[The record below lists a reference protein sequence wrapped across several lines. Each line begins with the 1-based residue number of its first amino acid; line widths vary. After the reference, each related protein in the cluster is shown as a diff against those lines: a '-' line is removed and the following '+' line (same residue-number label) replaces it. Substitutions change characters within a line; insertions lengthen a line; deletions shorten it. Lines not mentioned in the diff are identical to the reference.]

1 MHKQHSDTL
10 RREGIVV
17 DLDQAVFELDLFGFT
32 VLPSV
37 LSNQE
42 AAKLAKLL
50 DEADAAIGID
60 YVYNSAFAR
69 LIPCVP
75 GIANEFLPLVD
86 HPALMPIL
94 EAVLGEDIV
103 LGSMN
108 SRILR
113 PGDPMQ
119 DLHSDIPTVHRR
131 VIGNPVMLQVVW
143 MIDGFTSSNGATKLV
158 PGSHRAPEAVPP
170 AGRHIPYVLA
180 PTGPAGSVLIFNGQ
194 CWHGGGA
201 NESQSRRRAIFGH
214 YRVGPWMRFQT
225 DPAPNISEERWAAMS
240 GRQRELLRMVHGRE
254 QKNAADYY
262 ADQTQGRRYD

>member
-1 MHKQHSDTL
+1 M
-10 RREGIVV
+10 V
-17 DLDQAVFELDLFGFT
+17 DIDQALFELDLFGFA

-37 LSNQE
+37 LSEQE
-42 AAKLAKLL
+42 AGKLARLL
-50 DEADAAIGID
+50 DEADEAIGID
-60 YVYNSAFAR
+60 YAYNSAFAR
-69 LIPCVP
+69 LVPCVP
-75 GIANEFLPLVD
+75 AIADDFLTLVD
-86 HPALMPIL
+86 HPAVLPIL

-131 VIGNPVMLQVVW
+131 MIGNPVMLQVVW
-143 MIDGFTSSNGATKLV
+143 MIDGFTATNGATKLV
-158 PGSHRAPEAVPP
+158 PGSHRAAEAVPP
-170 AGRHIPYVLA
+170 SGKLIPYVVS
-180 PTGPAGSVLIFNGQ
+180 PTGPTGSVLIFNGQ

-201 NESQSRRRAIFGH
+201 NDSQSRRRAIFGH

-225 DPAPNISEERWAAMS
+225 DPSLSISEERWAAMS
-240 GRQRELLRMVHGRE
+240 GRQRELLRMVHGPK

-262 ADQTQGRRYD
+262 ADQAEGRRYD